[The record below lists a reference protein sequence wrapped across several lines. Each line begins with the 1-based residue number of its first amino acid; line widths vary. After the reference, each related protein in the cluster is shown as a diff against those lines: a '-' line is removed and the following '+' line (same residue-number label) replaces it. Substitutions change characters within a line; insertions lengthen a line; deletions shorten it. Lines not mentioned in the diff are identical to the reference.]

1 MRRISAIVLFAIALF
16 LGSLTV
22 ASATTS
28 PDTTDTSTSADPA
41 TTTDATATDATT
53 AAPATACSS
62 PSSSAGAQTG
72 AGAGDKCGGTGAA
85 QNPGASDS
93 AGSGA
98 NGAAPNG
105 TGAGARDVGFSDQ
118 GGSLHLTSVSDKYRQ
133 IDLGPKGDSIGDTLA
148 FSDKLFSDSGSHQ
161 IGTLDGV
168 CTLTRVY
175 QDEKATRQLC
185 VVTLSMP
192 KGQLTAQGVMRIS
205 ATTAHDTFPIAIT
218 GGTSGYRGA
227 SGEAHVTF
235 MSDTRTKIE
244 VDLGH

>member
-28 PDTTDTSTSADPA
+28 PDTTETSTTTDPGTTTTTATDPTTATTAPATTCGSPSAGAADPA
-41 TTTDATATDATT
+41 
-53 AAPATACSS
+53 
-62 PSSSAGAQTG
+62 G
-72 AGAGDKCGGTGAA
+72 AGAGDKCGGTAA
-85 QNPGASDS
+85 QNAGPDNNG
-93 AGSGA
+93 GSGA
-98 NGAAPNG
+98 NGGDPNG
-105 TGAGARDVGFSDQ
+105 NGAGTSDASFSDH
-118 GGSLHLTSVSDKYRQ
+118 GGSLHLTSVADKYRQ
-133 IDLGPKGDSIGDTLA
+133 IDLGPKGDSIGDALA

-168 CTLTRVY
+168 CTLTRV
-175 QDEKATRQLC
+175 DKEEKAIRQLC
-185 VVTLSMP
+185 VVNLSMP

-205 ATTAHDTFPIAIT
+205 AATAHDAFPVAIT

-235 MSDTRTKIE
+235 LSDTKTKIE